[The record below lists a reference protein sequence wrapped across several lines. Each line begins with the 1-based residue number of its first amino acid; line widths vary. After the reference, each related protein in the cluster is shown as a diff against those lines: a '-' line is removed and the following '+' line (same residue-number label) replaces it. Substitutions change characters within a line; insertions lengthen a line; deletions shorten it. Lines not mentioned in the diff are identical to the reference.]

1 MNDFFQTGVL
11 SKGDEV
17 YITIKPSFSVATLI
31 DSKYVIYNNEKMTIN
46 EWGRKVTGWKS
57 IRIYEYM
64 AKVGEKE
71 TLQDK
76 RDKYRKE
83 VEN

>member
-1 MNDFFQTGVL
+1 MNDFFQMGVL

-46 EWGRKVTGWKS
+46 EWGRKVTG
-57 IRIYEYM
+57 
-64 AKVGEKE
+64 
-71 TLQDK
+71 
-76 RDKYRKE
+76 
-83 VEN
+83 